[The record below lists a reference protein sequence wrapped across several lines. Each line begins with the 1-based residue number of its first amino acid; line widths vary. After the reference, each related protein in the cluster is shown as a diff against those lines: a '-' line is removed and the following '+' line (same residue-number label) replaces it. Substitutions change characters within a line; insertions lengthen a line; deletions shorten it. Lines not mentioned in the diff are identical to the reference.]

1 MKEQRSARPNKLINE
16 PSSYLRQHAYDPV
29 DWYPWGEAAF
39 TKARRE
45 NKPIFLSI
53 GYATCH
59 WCHVM
64 AAESFA
70 DPDTAKLLNK
80 HFVAVKVD
88 RQEFPQV
95 DEAYMRAAVQILGYG
110 GWPLSLFCTPEGLPF
125 FAGTYFPPEPRHGF
139 PAFRQVL
146 TTIAALWEE
155 KGPKLMADSER
166 LSALFADPPVSP
178 EKLPWE
184 ELEAEALA
192 GLAREF
198 DPTFGGFGSAPK
210 FPMPTRLRF
219 LLRQAASGKEHAR
232 QMLVVTLDA
241 MAQGGLR
248 DPLFGGFHR
257 YSTDA
262 SWFVPHYEKLLP
274 DNALLVQLYFATAVR
289 LGVARFVSVAEDC
302 LRFLQN
308 LARPSGS
315 TTREKATAPYAMFAA
330 GWDADARGE
339 EGKTFTFTLQELGE
353 VLATQEV
360 ELLTTLSPFPWRPGQ
375 ARPLALRPLDGAAAR
390 RLGRPLPELRRQLAA
405 TLRKLT
411 RAAQEKGLPHVDELP
426 VTAWVAM
433 ACAAFAQ
440 AHIWQGLRKRSQA
453 PGSRTPGIYLR
464 KAELVGETLW
474 QRGWASCGRMPRT
487 LPKEGQ
493 GAPETLE
500 DVAWAATAFL
510 DLFAASGSVRW
521 LSRAQELLADALPR
535 YIGASGELFTTPA
548 DQPVFVFR
556 QRSVFDGAQPAWG
569 AVACEALLR
578 TWLLTGK
585 DRFRSWAEQALA
597 CEANTIRKSPANAC
611 SWLDAAELLWE
622 PSLLLIAGDPRWP
635 STQALLR
642 RAYLHPQAPQV
653 VVFLDHWP
661 PSEESL
667 EALEVLRGKT
677 AGDGEQAQAYLCRG
691 FQCWPPCSQP
701 DQLDAL
707 LAGNFR

>member
-1 MKEQRSARPNKLINE
+1 MREERSAHPNRLINE
-16 PSSYLRQHAYDPV
+16 PSSYLRQHAYDSV

-39 TKARRE
+39 AKAQRE

-64 AAESFA
+64 AAENFA
-70 DPDTAKLLNK
+70 DPDTAELLNK

-95 DEAYMRAAVQILGYG
+95 DEAYMRAAVQILGHG

-125 FAGTYFPPEPRHGF
+125 FAGTYFPPEPRHGL

-155 KGPKLMADSER
+155 KGPELMANSQR
-166 LSALFADPPVSP
+166 LSTLFADPPVSS

-198 DPTFGGFGSAPK
+198 DPAFGGFGSAPK

-219 LLRQAASGKEHAR
+219 LLRQALRGSEHAG

-241 MAQGGLR
+241 MARGGLR
-248 DPLFGGFHR
+248 DSLFGGFHR

-262 SWFVPHYEKLLP
+262 SWFVPHFEKLLP
-274 DNALLVQLYFATAVR
+274 DNALLAKLYLATGMR
-289 LGVARFVSVAEDC
+289 LGVPRFVFVAEES
-302 LRFLQN
+302 LRFLQK
-308 LARPSGS
+308 LARSSRS
-315 TTREKATAPYAMFAA
+315 TTREKPTAPYSVFAA

-339 EGKTFTFTLQELGE
+339 EGKTFTFTLQELEE
-353 VLATQEV
+353 VLAPQEV
-360 ELLTTLSPFPWRPGQ
+360 ELLTALSPFPWHPGQ

-390 RLGRPLPELRRQLAA
+390 QLGRSLPELRRQLASI
-405 TLRKLT
+405 LRKLT
-411 RAAQEKGLPHVDELP
+411 RAAREKGLPQVDELP
-426 VTAWVAM
+426 VTAWTAM

-440 AHIWQGLRKRSQA
+440 AHIWQGLRKRSK
-453 PGSRTPGIYLR
+453 PLGFNTPGVYLR
-464 KAELVGETLW
+464 KAELVAETLW
-474 QRGWASCGRMPRT
+474 QRAWASCGQVPRT
-487 LPKEGQ
+487 LLKEGQ

-510 DLFAASGSVRW
+510 DLFAASGSIRW
-521 LSRAQELLADALPR
+521 LSRAQQLLAGALPR

-548 DQPVFVFR
+548 DQRVFVFR

-585 DRFRSWAEQALA
+585 DQFRSWAEQALA
-597 CEANTIRKSPANAC
+597 CEAHIISKSPANAC
-611 SWLDAAELLWE
+611 SWLDAASLLWE
-622 PSLLLIAGDPRWP
+622 PSVLLIAGDPRWP

-642 RAYLHPQAPQV
+642 RAYLHAQAPRV

-661 PSEESL
+661 ASEESL
-667 EALEVLRGKT
+667 ETLGVLRGKT

-691 FQCWPPCSQP
+691 FQCWPPCAQP

-707 LAGNFR
+707 LAENFR